1 MKTIVIRSMTPEDI
15 PEVAAIERET
25 FSLPWSE
32 KGFLDALAQ
41 AENIF
46 LVAENLSEV
55 ENLSEAE
62 DASADENLL
71 GDARAH
77 ENAAK
82 TEIVGYIGM
91 YVSFGEGE
99 ITNVAVRESARG
111 KGTGVALVSA
121 VQRLASEKE
130 INRIVLEVRASNA
143 PAIHVYEKMGFVK
156 LGIRKDFYEF
166 PREDADIMSWE
177 R

>member
-1 MKTIVIRSMTPEDI
+1 MNAVIVRSMTAEDVV
-15 PEVAAIERET
+15 EVAAIERET

-41 AENIF
+41 EENIF
-46 LVAENLSEV
+46 LVAEKM
-55 ENLSEAE
+55 EAAKE
-62 DASADENLL
+62 ASADANIP
-71 GDARAH
+71 GDACAH
-77 ENAAK
+77 ENVAK
-82 TEIVGYIGM
+82 AEIVGYIGM

-111 KGTGVALVSA
+111 KGTGEALVEA
-121 VQRLASEKE
+121 MQQLAAEKE
-130 INRIVLEVRASNA
+130 INRIVLEVRVSNA

-156 LGIRKDFYEF
+156 LGIRRNFYEF